1 MRRSRGLALAGTMAL
16 VMALVAGCSSSTKS
30 GSPTPPTTTSPA
42 ATAATIA
49 STLPATTT
57 TTTRPATTTTELP
70 PATGCELTTPDA
82 AAAPGVTVESL
93 LQRGRVNI
101 AHDGGDLE
109 GPGDVLFAYR
119 EALANGADVLD
130 MNLLLS
136 SDGQLVLGH
145 DATVDA
151 MTDAT
156 GNVSGYTAAQL
167 NAMDAAYWWVPGAG
181 SPHDRPAADYPCRG
195 VRTGEKATPAGAT
208 AADFG
213 IPTFQQVVDAF
224 PDAVFGVE
232 LEDEAG
238 EAIVPALVN
247 AIKANHLE
255 QRIAVSSMSD
265 TFMAAFTAALPGVAA
280 SPGPLTLLAW
290 RSTPGPLPG
299 YRIAQIPPKYGDI
312 VVTQQDFDNLN
323 RSGLPI
329 WVWPN
334 DAELE
339 NQASYEQFIAMGAN
353 GVNTDRPSVMA
364 KVESGR

>member
-1 MRRSRGLALAGTMAL
+1 M
-16 VMALVAGCSSSTKS
+16 
-30 GSPTPPTTTSPA
+30 
-42 ATAATIA
+42 
-49 STLPATTT
+49 
-57 TTTRPATTTTELP
+57 
-70 PATGCELTTPDA
+70 
-82 AAAPGVTVESL
+82 ESL
-93 LQRGRVNI
+93 LQRGRVSI
-101 AHDGGDLE
+101 AHDGGGLE

-151 MTDAT
+151 MTNAT
-156 GNVSGYTAAQL
+156 GNVSGHTAAQL

-181 SPHDRPAADYPCRG
+181 NPHDRPAADYPCRG
-195 VRTGEKATPAGAT
+195 VRTGEKAAPAGAT
-208 AADFG
+208 PADFG

-224 PDAVFGVE
+224 PNAVLGVE

-238 EAIVPALVN
+238 AAIVPALVN

-255 QRIAVSSMSD
+255 PRIVVSSMSD
-265 TFMAAFTAALPGVAA
+265 AFMAAFIAALPGVAA
-280 SPGPLTLLAW
+280 SPGFLTLVGW
-290 RSTPGPLPG
+290 RSKPGPLPG

-334 DAELE
+334 DAQLE

-353 GVNTDRPSVMA
+353 GVNADRPSVMA
-364 KVESGR
+364 QVKSGG